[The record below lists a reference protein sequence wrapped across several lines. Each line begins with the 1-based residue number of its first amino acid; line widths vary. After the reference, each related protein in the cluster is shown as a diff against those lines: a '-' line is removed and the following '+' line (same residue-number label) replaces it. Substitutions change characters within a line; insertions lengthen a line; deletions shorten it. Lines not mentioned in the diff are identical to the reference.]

1 MAITYVEE
9 RAIRIGGC
17 KRAYIVVFL
26 VAEQTVDRFGVLT
39 IGYGAELV
47 VHSIFKFKN

>member
-1 MAITYVEE
+1 MLRKGGGSE
-9 RAIRIGGC
+9 RVVC

-26 VAEQTVDRFGVLT
+26 VAEQTVDCFGVLT
-39 IGYGAELV
+39 IGHGAELV